1 MKSGNKAS
9 PRRGARKARQRIFIL
24 DDYPMMRRATAA
36 VINRQSDLEVCG
48 EADTVKRALAA
59 LKAVK
64 PDLVLT
70 DLTMPGGS
78 GWEFIKEMKT
88 RHPAIPVLVLSMHDK
103 TLYAERAL
111 RAGAKGYVMK
121 SAGGAELIRA
131 IRRILGD

>member
-1 MKSGNKAS
+1 
-9 PRRGARKARQRIFIL
+9 
-24 DDYPMMRRATAA
+24 
-36 VINRQSDLEVCG
+36 
-48 EADTVKRALAA
+48 
-59 LKAVK
+59 
-64 PDLVLT
+64 
-70 DLTMPGGS
+70 
-78 GWEFIKEMKT
+78 MKT